1 MKVLQ
6 KHAKRLFLQTLE
18 GIHGGF
24 LEIVCPDKTYA
35 FGDPD
40 TALRAMA
47 VIHDERFF
55 IRAITGTDIG
65 LGESYMDGEWTTPDL
80 VALVRLVVRNLR
92 KVDSGHRIAYAVRA
106 ASSRL
111 RHRLRG
117 NSISGSRE
125 NIRAHYDLGNDFY
138 SLFLDEG
145 MNYSCAN
152 FERENESLE
161 AAQKRKLDRIC
172 QKLRVAPG
180 DRVLEIGCG
189 WGGFAIHA
197 AQYYGAHVTG
207 LTISE
212 AQYDFA
218 TKRIEAANLGKGSV
232 RLLLQDYRK
241 IQGEFDKIVS
251 IEMFEAVGL
260 DRYDEFFGACDRL
273 LAPNGSLLL
282 QTITLPDQQLA
293 GYRKRVDW
301 IQTYIFPG
309 SELAVL
315 SEINQS
321 LARVTQLSFNHLE
334 SFGLHYAETLSHWR
348 DRFFHNIDRVR
359 ALGFEER
366 FQRMWDFYLGW
377 CEGAFREGY
386 VNVVQLILAKNG
398 ARPDLLCESVVSKVT
413 SFRATG

>member
-251 IEMFEAVGL
+251 IEMFEA
-260 DRYDEFFGACDRL
+260 
-273 LAPNGSLLL
+273 
-282 QTITLPDQQLA
+282 
-293 GYRKRVDW
+293 
-301 IQTYIFPG
+301 
-309 SELAVL
+309 
-315 SEINQS
+315 
-321 LARVTQLSFNHLE
+321 
-334 SFGLHYAETLSHWR
+334 
-348 DRFFHNIDRVR
+348 
-359 ALGFEER
+359 
-366 FQRMWDFYLGW
+366 
-377 CEGAFREGY
+377 
-386 VNVVQLILAKNG
+386 
-398 ARPDLLCESVVSKVT
+398 
-413 SFRATG
+413 